1 MKFITDFLNSGTVKQ
16 QNRKKLGAL
25 LICIT
30 AALLV
35 VALIVLAIFGIAGAI
50 KNKNLEDEEGEE
62 TGEKVPNGY
71 VSTTFEEG
79 VSSNGLLLL
88 IDESHPYVGSFTSVQ
103 PNSSLRV
110 KTENGE
116 EIYKGAYGD
125 INLTQETLD
134 AFNQMMLAYHT
145 ANKDQEGYRL
155 GSIWLASLIN
165 GLNAEMTPATKELL
179 KSGNAVIIEDQY
191 DEAAPSIYDTETKT
205 GKGIYKWIYDN
216 AAKYG
221 FVKVADSAA
230 EGNVFRY
237 VGVVHAKAMED
248 RKVASFAEYLTY
260 LQTKTNL
267 RSQMTVSVTGTDGK
281 ATKYS
286 VYYLAPDAEHYVPED
301 GTFEYTIS
309 GDNMGGY
316 IVTVNKT
323 PAAKTNNTVKSA

>member
-25 LICIT
+25 LICAT

-35 VALIVLAIFGIAGAI
+35 VALIGLAIFGIAGAI
-50 KNKNLEDEEGEE
+50 KNKNQEEESEE
-62 TGEKVPNGY
+62 TGDKIPTGY
-71 VSTTFEEG
+71 VTTTFDEG
-79 VSSNGLLLL
+79 TSSNGLLLL
-88 IDESHPYVGSFTSVQ
+88 IDESHPYVGSAATVQ

-110 KTENGE
+110 KTEGGE

-134 AFNQMMLAYHT
+134 AFNQMMLAFHT

-155 GSIWLASLIN
+155 GSIWLASHLN

-179 KSGNAVIIEDQY
+179 KTGCALIIENQY
-191 DEAAPSIYDTETKT
+191 DEAAPSIYDVEAKT
-205 GKGIYKWIYDN
+205 GKGVYKWIYDN

-267 RSQMTVSVTGTDGK
+267 RSQLSVSVTGADGK

-286 VYYLAPDAEHYVPED
+286 VYYLASDVEHYVPED
-301 GTFEYTIS
+301 GTFEYTVS

-323 PAAKTNNTVKSA
+323 TASKTNNTVKPA